1 MSNNTIANAKNVP
14 LNVQAGTV
22 PNMGGALLDWLQPM
36 TFTRVVKTT
45 VGFQLL
51 ETAEDINFWGVIHPL
66 DERSLAIKP
75 EGQRAWTWF
84 KLYAQAQPNDA
95 LLTLNVDEVVIYLGR
110 QTRVMGRK
118 YYGIYSYVE
127 YSLVQ
132 DWIGEGPPTP

>member
-1 MSNNTIANAKNVP
+1 MSNNTIANACNVP
-14 LNVQAGTV
+14 LNEQQGTI
-22 PNMGGALLDWLQPM
+22 PNMGGALLDYMQSM

-45 VGFQLL
+45 VAFRLV
-51 ETAEDINFWGVIHPL
+51 ETAEDISFFGVIQPL
-66 DERSLAIKP
+66 SERSLSLKP

-84 KLYAQAQPNDA
+84 KLIAQAQPNDA
-95 LLTLNVDEVVIYLGR
+95 LLTLNVDEVVTWLGR

-132 DWIGEGPPTP
+132 DWTGQGPPTP